1 MKRKTTA
8 AEPASSVCYET
19 IEADARDCIQRW
31 LQELLEAEVTE
42 VLGRAK
48 SHPSAELEEPRE
60 GYHSGYGKPRKVALS
75 SGTVTVR
82 RLRIRNLERR
92 LDSRVLP
99 LFKRSSHEL
108 GAMLPELCLH
118 GLASGDLELALRGL
132 LGEGAPFSAGS
143 PMQLNAAWRAEY
155 AAWKRADL
163 SQFELVYCWA
173 DGLYVKAR
181 LGDRKAALD

>member
-48 SHPSAELEEPRE
+48 SHPRAELEEPRE

-75 SGTVTVR
+75 SGR
-82 RLRIRNLERR
+82 
-92 LDSRVLP
+92 
-99 LFKRSSHEL
+99 
-108 GAMLPELCLH
+108 
-118 GLASGDLELALRGL
+118 
-132 LGEGAPFSAGS
+132 
-143 PMQLNAAWRAEY
+143 
-155 AAWKRADL
+155 
-163 SQFELVYCWA
+163 
-173 DGLYVKAR
+173 
-181 LGDRKAALD
+181 